1 MRAFEKAG
9 PTENGDTEAKLFL
22 CWRPRRDLNPRYR
35 RESCSGVENTCNLLV
50 LLVQEVQEMHP
61 AKGLLH
67 NYYTVK
73 RFAL

>member
-35 RESCSGVENTCNLLV
+35 RESCSLLKTHNLLI
-50 LLVQEVQEMHP
+50 LLVHEVQEMHP
-61 AKGLLH
+61 AKGQLH